1 MESSTTVHRPEAA
14 GGTGPNLAKSPL
26 YALERSPFAL
36 LVDRWLPARAVPFLI
51 VVAAIS
57 AAFWIGGF
65 ALAADK
71 RRFLESRDW
80 QVQPLFFASHFVIL
94 RMFVTSYSK
103 GFLSGCRR
111 LTIEHADA
119 ERRIR
124 RALALACVAAPVL
137 AAWFAISDLMYL
149 FSPDYVEAGESQGAG
164 GAFGAADW
172 LTGVIWTTE
181 WIINAYVWA
190 VILAF
195 LALTM
200 QVLKKFPFRSEV
212 EVVLG
217 ERHYRSFLMM
227 SAQGATIVLL
237 FSIVYA
243 FYVWRLAQPE
253 ATDYLGL
260 WVTAGLLILC
270 FVPPWLRLKGGI
282 ARSARAEADRLNRE
296 VHEGWKTI
304 ESSAAQAAT
313 PEGIAAR
320 LTQLLA
326 LARAGHLER
335 LVRDLGRN
343 EGQAM
348 LIRLLAPLS
357 TVVWKVFRPG

>member
-1 MESSTTVHRPEAA
+1 M
-14 GGTGPNLAKSPL
+14 
-26 YALERSPFAL
+26 
-36 LVDRWLPARAVPFLI
+36 
-51 VVAAIS
+51 
-57 AAFWIGGF
+57 
-65 ALAADK
+65 
-71 RRFLESRDW
+71 
-80 QVQPLFFASHFVIL
+80 
-94 RMFVTSYSK
+94 
-103 GFLSGCRR
+103 
-111 LTIEHADA
+111 
-119 ERRIR
+119 
-124 RALALACVAAPVL
+124 
-137 AAWFAISDLMYL
+137 
-149 FSPDYVEAGESQGAG
+149 EAGESQGAG

-200 QVLKKFPFRSEV
+200 QVLKKFPFRHEI

-217 ERHYRSFLMM
+217 ERHYRPFLMM

-243 FYVWRLAQPE
+243 FYVWRLEQPE

-260 WVTAGLLILC
+260 WITAGLLILC

-282 ARSARAEADRLNRE
+282 ARLARAEADRLNRE
-296 VHEGWKTI
+296 VHEGWKTV
-304 ESSAAQAAT
+304 ESQQAAGRDARGDRGA
-313 PEGIAAR
+313 PDAA
-320 LTQLLA
+320 A
-326 LARAGHLER
+326 CARARGPPRTAHPR
-335 LVRDLGRN
+335 LGRN